1 MDVKVPTRVTDPDKS
16 IIERYLEGDTGSFS
30 ELVSRHE
37 RPIYNLAYRM
47 AGNPADAA
55 DLTQEIFI
63 HLHRKLSSFRGESAF
78 STWLYR
84 LAVNYCKDW
93 LQKQARQVKTV
104 EMAEELLS
112 NGGGGPG
119 LAYEQKEVQQLVQ
132 AAILDLEE
140 DQRIAVILHDIQGY
154 DYKSIAELTN
164 VPVGTVKSRLSRA
177 RLKLAEKLAPF
188 GNDFIK

>member
-1 MDVKVPTRVTDPDKS
+1 MVPTRVSDPDKS
-16 IIERYLEGDTGSFS
+16 IVERYLAGDSGSFD
-30 ELVSRHE
+30 ELVGRHE
-37 RPIYNLAYRM
+37 HPIYNLAYRM

-84 LAVNYCKDW
+84 LAVNYGKDW

-104 EMAEELLS
+104 DMAEELLS

-119 LAYEQKEVQQLVQ
+119 PAYEQKEMQHLVQ

-140 DQRIAVILHDIQGY
+140 DQRIAVILHDMQGY
-154 DYKSIAELTN
+154 DYKSIAEITD

>member
-1 MDVKVPTRVTDPDKS
+1 MPTGVSDPDKS
-16 IIERYLEGDTGSFS
+16 IIEHYLAGETSSFN
-30 ELVSRHE
+30 ELVGRHE
-37 RPIYNLAYRM
+37 RSIYNLAYRM
-47 AGNPADAA
+47 AGNSADAA

-63 HLHRKLSSFRGESAF
+63 HLHRKLESFRGDSAF

-93 LQKQARQVKTV
+93 LQKQSRQVKTV
-104 EMAEELLS
+104 EMIEELLP

-119 LAYEQKEVQQLVQ
+119 PAYEQKEAQQLVQ

-140 DQRIAVILHDIQGY
+140 DQRVTVILHDLQGY
-154 DYKSIAELTN
+154 DYRSIAVITG

-177 RLKLAEKLAPF
+177 RLKLAEKLAPY
-188 GNDFIK
+188 GNDF